1 MKKLPLEF
9 PLIETYQGFSF
20 VFGIMMANP
29 AYSDIQYNGYIQ
41 LQSIKYEGM
50 PYAVLLFAN
59 SLWDDFRDAGYIIK
73 DVYDVANF
81 NERTLTQFLCERLD
95 QGQYLVLYDVDEY
108 YLSYADAYQKK
119 HENHDT
125 YIYGY
130 DDEYFYIQVY
140 EEQNL
145 AQTTIKKSEAVKAL
159 LSKRARKNADGV
171 RHFGAIRLNPCNGV
185 KADAKVILK
194 GIREYFEPDNEDGE
208 NQEILFGI
216 GVYKTLMNEIRNMK
230 ENGANIRAFRSLW
243 EHKKLMVQRIAF
255 LYSNTEDDR
264 YQAICRICEKTKM
277 IFRFMVKYSI
287 IKEERIIDK
296 SLKLF
301 KEVWEEEIAWYE
313 KFMKQEAH
321 SVVSE

>member
-41 LQSIKYEGM
+41 LASFKHEGM
-50 PYAVLLFAN
+50 PYSALGFPN

-95 QGQYLVLYDVDEY
+95 QGQYLALYDVDEY

-119 HENHDT
+119 HVNHDT

-130 DDEYFYIQVY
+130 DDECFYVQVY
-140 EEQNL
+140 ANRNLEQ
-145 AQTTIKKSEAVKAL
+145 TVIKKSEAVKAL

-194 GIREYFEPDNEDGE
+194 GIREYFEPDNKEE
-208 NQEILFGI
+208 NQEMVFGVDI
-216 GVYKTLMNEIRNMK
+216 YKGLLDDIRNMK
-230 ENGANIRAFRSLW
+230 NNGANIRSFRCLW

-255 LYSNTEDDR
+255 LYSNTEDER
-264 YQAICRICEKTKM
+264 YQEICRICDKTKL
-277 IFRFMVKYSI
+277 IFRIMMKYD
-287 IKEERIIDK
+287 KREKDEYIDK
-296 SLKLF
+296 ALRLL

-313 KFMKQEAH
+313 KFMKQEAY